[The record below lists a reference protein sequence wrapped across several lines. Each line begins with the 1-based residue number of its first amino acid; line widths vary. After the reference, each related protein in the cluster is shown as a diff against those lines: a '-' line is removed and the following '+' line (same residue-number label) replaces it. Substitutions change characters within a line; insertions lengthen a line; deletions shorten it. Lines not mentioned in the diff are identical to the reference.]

1 MSRSTWLVS
10 RAIWLAFAVVF
21 VVFFGLE
28 LVFRVLDEIKGPHTQ
43 YLFTDALLVSI
54 SGMPR
59 RLYLDLPLIVLIAVA
74 SGLGG
79 LAQSSELTVLRA
91 AGLSVQQI
99 FGKILFALSP
109 IILASLVIAEY
120 GMPQSE
126 QFSQALKQAKTQ
138 GVAPTV
144 VWTREAGQYVQLTG
158 APDGEVL
165 AWKQVELHPD
175 RDEMARLVASADVR
189 WMNQAVELVDATT
202 LAFSPTRIESTRGTI
217 EQATQLSAREVRW
230 LVQTPEALTLSDL
243 WDAARYLSDEG
254 LNARAHTQLFWQRML
269 LPVTLVIL
277 ALLASATAFG
287 SLRSLGMSTRVF
299 LAVLLGLIF
308 KYAMDMASP
317 AVFLAGWH
325 PALAII
331 LPLLI
336 PLLLT
341 PRLLR

>member
-1 MSRSTWLVS
+1 MSRSTWLIA
-10 RAIWLAFAVVF
+10 RAVWLAFTVVF

-43 YLFTDALLVSI
+43 YLFADALVVSI

-91 AGLSVQQI
+91 AGLSIRQI
-99 FGKILFALSP
+99 FGRILLALSP
-109 IILASLVIAEY
+109 ILVGSLVVAEW

-126 QFSQALKQAKTQ
+126 QFSQALRASKTV
-138 GVAPTV
+138 GAAPTI
-144 VWTREAGQYVQLTG
+144 VWTREAGHYVQLTG
-158 APDGEVL
+158 APDGQVL
-165 AWKQVELHPD
+165 RWKQVTLHAD
-175 RDEMARLVASADVR
+175 RDEMTRILASDRVAWLD
-189 WMNQAVELVDATT
+189 QAVQLADATT
-202 LAFSPTRIESTRGTI
+202 LDFTPTQIDMVTATVTQS
-217 EQATQLSAREVRW
+217 TQLSAREVRW
-230 LVQTPEALTLSDL
+230 LVQTPEALPLSDL
-243 WDAARYLSDEG
+243 WDAVQYLSDED

-269 LPVTLVIL
+269 LPVTLIIL

-299 LAVLLGLIF
+299 LAVLLGLVF
-308 KYAMDMASP
+308 KYTMDMASP
-317 AVFLAGWH
+317 GVFLAGWH

-336 PLLLT
+336 PLVLT

>member
-1 MSRSTWLVS
+1 MSRATWLIA
-10 RAIWLAFAVVF
+10 RAIWLSFAVVF
-21 VVFFGLE
+21 VVFLGLE

-43 YLFTDALLVSI
+43 YLFTDALVVSI

-91 AGLSVQQI
+91 AGLSVGQI
-99 FGKILFALSP
+99 FGKIVLVLSP
-109 IILASLVIAEY
+109 ILMASLVIAEY

-126 QFSQALKQAKTQ
+126 QFSQALKESKTQ
-138 GVAPTV
+138 GASPTV
-144 VWTREAGQYVQLTG
+144 VWTREAGHYVQLTG
-158 APDGEVL
+158 AADGQVVN
-165 AWKQVELHPD
+165 WKQVTLHPD
-175 RDEMARLVASADVR
+175 RDEMARLVASDQVR
-189 WMNQAVELVDATT
+189 WLDQAVRLTDAIT
-202 LAFSPTRIESTRGTI
+202 LTFSPTTI
-217 EQATQLSAREVRW
+217 EATTATVQQSTQLSAREVRW
-230 LVQTPEALTLSDL
+230 LVQTPEALALSDL
-243 WDAARYLSDEG
+243 WDASQYLSDEG

-299 LAVLLGLIF
+299 LAVLLGLVF
-308 KYAMDMASP
+308 KYAMDMAAP

-325 PALAII
+325 PAFAII